1 MNARMASLLVGG
13 FVAVVCFTPA
23 PAERLVTSVSTH
35 RVLISSNF
43 TGTDIVLF
51 GQIDDEDKPSNPPP
65 SYDLV
70 VTVMGPAENFVTRRK
85 ERILGIWINYD
96 SRQFFEVPSYLS
108 VLTSRPPAQLG
119 APEFLRRNRI
129 GVINHTFQQRVGT
142 DFADVEP
149 QDVFRTAFLRVKERE
164 NLYNE
169 EPQGVTFLTPTLFR
183 ATVPIPG
190 TAPTGTY
197 RVETMLLSEGKIIA
211 REDTAVEVVK
221 TGFEELVARAARE
234 HGFLYGLSTAFLA
247 LMTGFLASFI
257 FRKD

>member
-1 MNARMASLLVGG
+1 MSRRKLSLFATG
-13 FVAVVCFTPA
+13 FAMIAFA
-23 PAERLVTSVSTH
+23 LQAQAERLVTSVSTH

-51 GQIDDEDKPSNPPP
+51 GQIDDEDKPTTQAG
-65 SYDLV
+65 YDLV
-70 VTVMGPAENFVTRRK
+70 VTVVGPSENFITRRK
-85 ERILGIWINYD
+85 ERILGIWLNYD
-96 SRQFFEVPSYLS
+96 SRQFIEVPSYLS
-108 VLTSRPPAQLG
+108 VLTSKPPAQLG
-119 APEFLRRNRI
+119 PPEFLRRNRI

-149 QDVFRTAFLRVKERE
+149 QDAFRTAFLRVKERE

-169 EPQGVTFLTPTLFR
+169 EPQGVTFITPTLFR

-197 RVETMLLSEGKIIA
+197 RVETVLISDSKIIA

-234 HGFLYGLSTAFLA
+234 HGFLYGLGTAFLA

-257 FRKD
+257 FRQD

>member
-1 MNARMASLLVGG
+1 VNGRKLSLLLG
-13 FVAVVCFTPA
+13 ALAALACLA
-23 PAERLVTSVSTH
+23 QAQAERLVTSISTH

-51 GQIDDEDKPSNPPP
+51 GQIDDEDKPTTQSG
-65 SYDLV
+65 YDLV
-70 VTVMGPAENFVTRRK
+70 VTVVGPPENFVTRRK
-85 ERILGIWINYD
+85 ERILGIWLNYD
-96 SRQFFEVPSYLS
+96 SRQFLEAPSYLA
-108 VLTSRPPAQLG
+108 VLTSKPPAQLG
-119 APEFLRRNRI
+119 LPEFLRRNRI
-129 GVINHTFQQRVGT
+129 GVVNHTFQQRVGT

-149 QDVFRTAFLRVKERE
+149 QDAFRTAFLRVKERE

-197 RVETMLLSEGKIIA
+197 RVETMLVSEGKVIA
-211 REDTAVEVVK
+211 REETAVEVVK
-221 TGFEELVARAARE
+221 TGFEELVARAARD

-257 FRKD
+257 FRRD

>member
-1 MNARMASLLVGG
+1 MSARRILLLVFALTLCGIS
-13 FVAVVCFTPA
+13 FLPA
-23 PAERLVTSVSTH
+23 SAERLVTSVSTH

-51 GQIDDEDKPSNPPP
+51 GSIEDDKPLPQGAG
-65 SYDLV
+65 YDLV
-70 VTVMGPAENFVTRRK
+70 VTVTGPTESFVTRRK

-96 SRQFFEVPSYLS
+96 SRQFFDVPSYLS
-108 VLTSRPPAQLG
+108 VLTSRPPADLG
-119 APEFLRRNRI
+119 PPEFLRRNRI

-149 QDVFRTAFLRVKERE
+149 QDAFRTAFLRVKERE
-164 NLYNE
+164 GLFNE

-190 TAPTGTY
+190 TAPTGVY
-197 RVETMLLSEGKIIA
+197 RVETTLISDSKILA

-221 TGFEELVARAARE
+221 TGFEELVARAARD
-234 HGFLYGLSTAFLA
+234 HGFLYGIGTALLA
-247 LMTGFLASFI
+247 IMTGFLASFI
-257 FRKD
+257 FRTD

>member
-1 MNARMASLLVGG
+1 VVG
-13 FVAVVCFTPA
+13 
-23 PAERLVTSVSTH
+23 
-35 RVLISSNF
+35 
-43 TGTDIVLF
+43 
-51 GQIDDEDKPSNPPP
+51 PSE
-65 SYDLV
+65 S
-70 VTVMGPAENFVTRRK
+70 FVTRRK
-85 ERILGIWINYD
+85 ERILGLWINYD
-96 SRQFFEVPSYLS
+96 SRQFIEVPSYLA

-129 GVINHTFQQRVGT
+129 GVVNHTFQQRVGT

-149 QDVFRTAFLRVKERE
+149 QDAFRTAFLRVKERE

-221 TGFEELVARAARE
+221 TGFEELVARSARD
-234 HGFLYGLSTAFLA
+234 HGLLYGIGTAFLA
-247 LMTGFLASFI
+247 IFTGFFASFI
-257 FRKD
+257 FRQD

>member
-1 MNARMASLLVGG
+1 MTIRKFSISAA
-13 FVAVVCFTPA
+13 VCFFA
-23 PAERLVTSVSTH
+23 FAFVVQAQAERIVTSVSTH

-51 GQIDDEDKPSNPPP
+51 GSIEDDKTSTPSPG
-65 SYDLV
+65 YDLV
-70 VTVMGPAENFVTRRK
+70 VTVVGPSENFVARRK

-96 SRQFFEVPSYLS
+96 SRQFIEVPSYLA
-108 VLTSRPPAQLG
+108 VLTSKPPMELG
-119 APEFLRRNRI
+119 PPEFLRRNRI
-129 GVINHTFQQRVGT
+129 GVVNHTFQQRVGT

-149 QDVFRTAFLRVKERE
+149 QDAFRTAFLRVKERE
-164 NLYNE
+164 NLFNE

-197 RVETMLLSEGKIIA
+197 RVETMLLSDGKVIA

-221 TGFEELVARAARE
+221 TGFEELVARAARD
-234 HGFLYGLSTAFLA
+234 HGFIYGISTAFLA

-257 FRKD
+257 FRQD